1 MGEVEEQIANEGLP
15 AIDDKGRDEC
25 CEGAELRGYRCEWS
39 IDRVVLP
46 GDMGGGE
53 GEEGEDGEGGLP
65 GMGEGD
71 APALAMGD
79 FLGGGS
85 DTSGLAEMAI
95 GLAYPVLKPHIEEQV
110 RRVTVEV
117 FWTEGETERSFDVVQ
132 YVVGESG
139 VAVTVVF
146 PGGVATSI
154 ATNSGAAIPGGGDK
168 TAKMTMTLPTAAAAQ
183 IIAGAQKGS
192 FRVVIG
198 KDARAM
204 DVLARVS
211 PRRAT
216 EMIAKKMKALLG
228 H

>member
-1 MGEVEEQIANEGLP
+1 MTRQTRRRRHAGFTLLEVMVAVAILALSLTAIFSSQVGAMRTAARSRHVNTASLLARCKMGEVEEQIANEGLP

-25 CEGAELRGYRCEWS
+25 CEGAEIRGYRCEWN

-46 GDMGGGE
+46 GDMGGE

-132 YVVGESG
+132 YVVGEQ
-139 VAVTVVF
+139 
-146 PGGVATSI
+146 P
-154 ATNSGAAIPGGGDK
+154 P
-168 TAKMTMTLPTAAAAQ
+168 AAAAT
-183 IIAGAQKGS
+183 AADP
-192 FRVVIG
+192 
-198 KDARAM
+198 DAEPA
-204 DVLARVS
+204 
-211 PRRAT
+211 P
-216 EMIAKKMKALLG
+216 
-228 H
+228 